1 MPEIKL
7 WKNRDKKIIDP
18 TLYSDIAEQMAKE
31 MKNDLEMSRR
41 RVNKRTQIRKFYDE
55 VVRLDTEAKRLDMNS
70 DNGREKW
77 DNILPMVHM
86 LVAKAAYARGRDLVS
101 QNFSNFIRSSVKQ
114 VSEPVDLSVFANF
127 FEAFMG
133 FYRLYE
139 TADLREIQS

>member
-1 MPEIKL
+1 MPEITL
-7 WKNRDKKIIDP
+7 WKDRDRKIIDP
-18 TLYSDIAEQMAKE
+18 ILYSDIAEEMAKQ
-31 MKNDLEMSRR
+31 MKEDHNNNR

-55 VVRLDTEAKRLDMNS
+55 VIRLDTEAKKISMNT
-70 DNGREKW
+70 DREKW

-114 VSEPVDLSVFANF
+114 VKDPADLSVFANF